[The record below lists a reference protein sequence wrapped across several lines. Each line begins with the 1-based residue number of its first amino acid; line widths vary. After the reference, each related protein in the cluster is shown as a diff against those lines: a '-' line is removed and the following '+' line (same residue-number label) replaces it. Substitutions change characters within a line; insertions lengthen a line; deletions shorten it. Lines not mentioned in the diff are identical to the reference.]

1 MHTPLVNIPG
11 TSQGNMVRN
20 IFVLRFL
27 FFGNIKTENK
37 TINSLQ
43 FEKREKLKRG
53 QMGPRRAPAWNR
65 MFPIS
70 WALNSMIKTRY
81 DVKKASAMSS
91 LEKRYFWGQCP
102 DCLRLFVLVSALV
115 VIIFISSWSPYFDIF
130 ARVGPTASWKCSFP
144 WELPLERG
152 WKRAISKFHLIYTC
166 PREYVTQYSLGNKTI

>member
-43 FEKREKLKRG
+43 FEKREKLKQG
-53 QMGPRRAPAWNR
+53 QMGPRRAPARNR

-70 WALNSMIKTRY
+70 
-81 DVKKASAMSS
+81 
-91 LEKRYFWGQCP
+91 
-102 DCLRLFVLVSALV
+102 
-115 VIIFISSWSPYFDIF
+115 
-130 ARVGPTASWKCSFP
+130 
-144 WELPLERG
+144 
-152 WKRAISKFHLIYTC
+152 
-166 PREYVTQYSLGNKTI
+166 

>member
-11 TSQGNMVRN
+11 ISQGNMVRN

-81 DVKKASAMSS
+81 DVKKALAMSS
-91 LEKRYFWGQCP
+91 LEKRYFWRYCP
-102 DCLRLFVLVSALV
+102 DCFGLFVLVIALV
-115 VIIFISSWSPYFDIF
+115 IISFISSWSPYFDIF
-130 ARVGPTASWKCSFP
+130 ACVGPTASWKCSFP